1 MKIFF
6 DHIAGNITNRELV
19 YSPATAIFED
29 NEYEY
34 AVESGWH
41 IAESW
46 GVDDFA
52 WFNDTNA
59 SGKKV
64 WYQARSTR
72 IDTDKFSEKSRHRKR
87 IRRAGLETK
96 ILDCTSVDNSLL
108 WEVYRKYIDK
118 KGFVDFYSNQEDLF
132 KPVYGDR
139 SYITYS
145 KNGKLIAF
153 SVLEEVGLKSVVALQ
168 FAWDYED
175 PDLGVGYI
183 NKLYQ
188 FRLMKD
194 RSRRYMYLGNSYER
208 PSLGKSDY
216 AGFEW
221 WDGRKWSGDISLFRF
236 LLEKESDISTLEDL
250 YSLQREYYSRW
261 S

>member
-6 DHIAGNITNRELV
+6 DHIAGNITSRELV
-19 YSPATAIFED
+19 YSPATAIFEK

-34 AVESGWH
+34 AVENGWH

-46 GVDDFA
+46 GVDNFD
-52 WFNDTNA
+52 WFNDVKA
-59 SGKKV
+59 MGGKV

-72 IDTDKFSEKSRHRKR
+72 IDTDKFSERSRHRKR
-87 IRRAGLETK
+87 IRRAGLEVKT
-96 ILDCTSVDNSLL
+96 LNSESIDRTRL
-108 WEVYRKYIDK
+108 WQVYQSYINK
-118 KGFVDFYSNQEDLF
+118 KGFSDFYSDKEDLF
-132 KPVYGDR
+132 TPVYGTR
-139 SYITYS
+139 SYITYTKDS
-145 KNGKLIAF
+145 KLIAF
-153 SVLEEVGLKSVVALQ
+153 SILEEVGSNSQIALQ
-168 FAWDYED
+168 FAWDYEN

-194 RSRRYMYLGNSYER
+194 RNRRFMYLGNSYEK
-208 PSLGKSDY
+208 PSLGKSEY

-221 WDGRKWSGDISLFRF
+221 WDGRKWSGDVELFRF
-236 LLEKESDISTLEDL
+236 LLKKESSISTLEEL
-250 YSLQREYYSRW
+250 YELQREYYSRW

>member
-6 DHIAGNITNRELV
+6 DHIAGNITSRELV
-19 YSPATAIFED
+19 YSPATAIFEKD
-29 NEYEY
+29 EYEY
-34 AVESGWH
+34 AVENGWH

-46 GVDDFA
+46 GVDDFD
-52 WFNDTNA
+52 WFNEAKA

-72 IDTDKFSEKSRHRKR
+72 IDVHEFSERSRHRKR
-87 IRRAGLETK
+87 IRKVGLEARVLGNGD
-96 ILDCTSVDNSLL
+96 IDTSQL
-108 WEVYRKYIDK
+108 WKVYQKYIRK
-118 KGFVDFYSNQEDLF
+118 KGFVDFYSNEGDLF
-132 KPVYGDR
+132 RPVYGDR

-145 KNGKLIAF
+145 KNGELIAF
-153 SVLEEVGLKSVVALQ
+153 SILEEVGLKSAVALQ

-175 PDLGVGYI
+175 PNLGVGYI

-188 FRLMKD
+188 FRFMKD
-194 RSRRYMYLGNSYER
+194 RNRRFMYLGNSYER
-208 PSLGKSDY
+208 PSLGKSEY

-221 WDGRKWSGDISLFRF
+221 WDGRKWSENVSLFKF
-236 LLEKESDISTLEDL
+236 LLEKESDISTLEEL
-250 YSLQREYYSRW
+250 YSLQQDYYSKW